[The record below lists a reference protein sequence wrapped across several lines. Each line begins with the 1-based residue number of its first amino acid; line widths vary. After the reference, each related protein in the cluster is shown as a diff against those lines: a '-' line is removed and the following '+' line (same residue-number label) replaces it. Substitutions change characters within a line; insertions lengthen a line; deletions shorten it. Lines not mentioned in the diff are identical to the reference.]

1 MKIVLA
7 YSGGLDTSVILKWL
21 KETYQAEVIA
31 VYVDLGQKENKAQVK
46 KKALK
51 TGASK
56 IYFVDAQRELVRDFF
71 FPVLRAG
78 ARYEDQYL
86 MGTSIARPL
95 IAQKLVEVAK
105 KERAKYIAH
114 GATGKGNDQVRFE
127 VSISALA
134 PGIKVIAPW
143 REWEFQ
149 GRGDLI
155 AYARRHKI
163 PVPVSADK
171 PYSTDANLL
180 HISYEGGI
188 LEDPWEPPRED
199 MFEMTVNPEQAP
211 DKPEIVRIGFKQGNP
226 VSINGRNYPPE
237 KLLGRL
243 NQIAGRH
250 GVGRVDMVESRFV
263 GLKSR
268 GVYESPG
275 ATVLHLAHRAV
286 ESITLDREELYLK
299 DSLMPYYARLVYF
312 GFWFSPE
319 RKALQ
324 AMIDQ
329 MEERVNGEAR
339 VKLYKGSAMILGRR
353 SPNSLYLED
362 LASFDRAGGYD
373 QKDASGF
380 INLNALRLRIISMIE
395 QATEKSRGGKK

>member
-31 VYVDLGQKENKAQVK
+31 VYVDLGQKENKAQIK

-51 TGASK
+51 TGASR

-163 PVPVSADK
+163 SVPVSADK

-199 MFEMTVNPEQAP
+199 MFVMTVNPEQAP
-211 DKPEIVRIGFKQGNP
+211 DKPEIIQIGFKQGNP
-226 VSINGRNYPPE
+226 VSINRRVYAPE
-237 KLLGRL
+237 KLVARL

-250 GVGRVDMVESRFV
+250 GIGRVDMVESRFV

-286 ESITLDREELYLK
+286 ESITLDREEIYLK

-319 RKALQ
+319 RRALQ

-329 MEERVNGEAR
+329 MEKRVNGEAR
-339 VKLYKGSAMILGRR
+339 VKLYKGCAMILGRR
-353 SPNSLYLED
+353 SPNSLYLKD

-373 QKDASGF
+373 QKDAGGF
-380 INLNALRLRIISMIE
+380 INLNSLRLRILSMIE
-395 QATEKSRGGKK
+395 QTTEKSRGGRK

>member
-31 VYVDLGQKENKAQVK
+31 VYVDLGQKENKAQIK

-51 TGASK
+51 TGASR

-71 FPVLRAG
+71 CPVLRAG

-163 PVPVSADK
+163 PVPVTVEK

-226 VSINGRNYPPE
+226 VSINRRVYAPE
-237 KLLGRL
+237 KLVARL

-250 GVGRVDMVESRFV
+250 GIGRVDMVESRFV

-275 ATVLHLAHRAV
+275 VAVLHLAHRAV

-319 RKALQ
+319 RRALQ

-329 MEERVNGEAR
+329 MGKRVNGEAR

-353 SPNSLYLED
+353 SPNSLYLKD

-373 QKDASGF
+373 QKDAGGF
-380 INLNALRLRIISMIE
+380 INLNSLRLRILSMIE
-395 QATEKSRGGKK
+395 QTTEKSRGGRK

>member
-31 VYVDLGQKENKAQVK
+31 VYVDLGQKENKAQLK

-51 TGASK
+51 TGASR

-163 PVPVSADK
+163 PVPVTVEK

-211 DKPEIVRIGFKQGNP
+211 DKPEIIQIGFKQGNP
-226 VSINGRNYPPE
+226 VSINRRVYAPE
-237 KLLGRL
+237 KLVARL

-250 GVGRVDMVESRFV
+250 GIGRVDMVESRFV

-275 ATVLHLAHRAV
+275 VAVLHLAHRAV
-286 ESITLDREELYLK
+286 ESITLDREEIYLK

-319 RKALQ
+319 RRALQ

-329 MEERVNGEAR
+329 MEKRVNGEAQ
-339 VKLYKGSAMILGRR
+339 VKLYKGRAMILGRR
-353 SPNSLYLED
+353 SPNSLYLKD

-373 QKDASGF
+373 QKDAGGF
-380 INLNALRLRIISMIE
+380 INLNSLRLRILSMIE
-395 QATEKSRGGKK
+395 QTTEKSRGGRK

>member
-127 VSISALA
+127 VSICALA

-380 INLNALRLRIISMIE
+380 INLNALRLRILSMIE

>member
-31 VYVDLGQKENKAQVK
+31 VYVDLGQKENKAQLK

-51 TGASK
+51 TGASR

-163 PVPVSADK
+163 PVPVTMEK

-180 HISYEGGI
+180 HISYEGGV

-211 DKPEIVRIGFKQGNP
+211 DKPEIIQIGFKQGNP
-226 VSINGRNYPPE
+226 VSINRRVYAPE
-237 KLLGRL
+237 KLVARL

-250 GVGRVDMVESRFV
+250 GIGRVDMVESRFV

-275 ATVLHLAHRAV
+275 VAVLHLAHRAV
-286 ESITLDREELYLK
+286 ESITLDREEIYLK

-319 RKALQ
+319 RRALQ

-329 MEERVNGEAR
+329 MGKRVNGEAR

-353 SPNSLYLED
+353 SPNSLYLKD

-373 QKDASGF
+373 QKDAGGF
-380 INLNALRLRIISMIE
+380 INLNSLRLRILSMIE
-395 QATEKSRGGKK
+395 QATEKSRGGRK

>member
-21 KETYQAEVIA
+21 KETYQAEVVA
-31 VYVDLGQKENKAQVK
+31 VYVNLGQKENKAQVK

-56 IYFVDAQRELVRDFF
+56 IYFVDAQRELIRDFF

-171 PYSTDANLL
+171 PYSVDANLL

-226 VSINGRNYPPE
+226 VSINGRDYPPE

-373 QKDASGF
+373 QKDAGGF
-380 INLNALRLRIISMIE
+380 INLNALRLRILSMIE
-395 QATEKSRGGKK
+395 QAAEKSRGGKK

>member
-21 KETYQAEVIA
+21 KETYQAEVMA
-31 VYVDLGQKENKAQVK
+31 VYVNLGQKENKAQVK

-56 IYFVDAQRELVRDFF
+56 IYFVDAQRELIRDFF

-380 INLNALRLRIISMIE
+380 INLNALRLRILSMIE

>member
-51 TGASK
+51 TGASR

-163 PVPVSADK
+163 PVPVTMEK

-180 HISYEGGI
+180 HISYEGGV

-211 DKPEIVRIGFKQGNP
+211 DKPEIIQIGFKQGNP
-226 VSINGRNYPPE
+226 VSINRRVYAPE
-237 KLLGRL
+237 KLVARL

-250 GVGRVDMVESRFV
+250 GIGRVDMVESRFV

-275 ATVLHLAHRAV
+275 VAVLHLAHRAV

-319 RKALQ
+319 RRALQ

-329 MEERVNGEAR
+329 MGKRVNGEAR

-353 SPNSLYLED
+353 SPNSLYLKD

-373 QKDASGF
+373 QKDAGGF
-380 INLNALRLRIISMIE
+380 INLNSLRLRILSMIE
-395 QATEKSRGGKK
+395 QTTEKSRGGRK